1 MIHFLSENE
10 WIFKKP
16 IFIMRMSNSI
26 SFKALLLTWG
36 IGALGSIPFMAFADT
51 YRALTNRISAFA
63 NLPFDSLTRLSLQ
76 NRMDEIGKGD
86 PSA

>member
-1 MIHFLSENE
+1 MTAH
-10 WIFKKP
+10 
-16 IFIMRMSNSI
+16 
-26 SFKALLLTWG
+26 WG
-36 IGALGSIPFMAFADT
+36 LPDPAAVEGSDAEVGLAFADT